1 MSSARTRFPRLTTR
15 SALGWVI
22 GTLVVVAGGAVYVA
36 ATQPE
41 NAPYAYG
48 TVGLLVVAVVLVA
61 LSATWVDHSAGT
73 VTWRRWA
80 VVSTTVALRE
90 ATQVAVVGSGPQALL
105 RVRAGGRGGHLV
117 LLVLSDYVQRSQSPQ
132 VLTALADTVAAHTAP
147 GTSGEAVALLR
158 AQAKHLTAGG
168 DAATSPLARFTSK
181 GLMRAAGGIGAAGG
195 GLGNLG

>member
-1 MSSARTRFPRLTTR
+1 MSSARTRLPRLTTR
-15 SALGWVI
+15 SALGWAI
-22 GTLVVVAGGAVYVA
+22 GTLVVVAGGAAYLAVA
-36 ATQPE
+36 QPE

-48 TVGLLVVAVVLVA
+48 VVGLLVVAVVLVA
-61 LSATWVDHSAGT
+61 LSATWVDHAAGT

-80 VVSTTVALRE
+80 VVTTTVALRE

-105 RVRAGGRGGHLV
+105 RVRAGGRGGHLA
-117 LLVLSDYVQRSQSPQ
+117 LLVLSDYVQRSQPPQ

-147 GTSGEAVALLR
+147 ATSGEAVALLR
-158 AQAKHLTAGG
+158 AQAKHLAAGG

-181 GLMRAAGGIGAAGG
+181 GLVRAAGGIGAGG